1 MIIEDSRIFRHKNK
15 GPSVKDL
22 LLCIELGIQLFV
34 YLELVPTILKE
45 CD

>member
-15 GPSVKDL
+15 GPSLKDL
-22 LLCIELGIQLFV
+22 MLCIELWILLFV
-34 YLELVPTILKE
+34 NLELVPTILKE